1 MSNTLRT
8 GLWIGVLTVLWMLV
22 MGYTGWYL
30 HPALLNLF
38 FLVIVIEVVLI
49 SRALRRSAATNTY
62 LQQVVAGTTMAV
74 VAAAVIFCGSYLF
87 TTVLF
92 PTYFQDLQR
101 VGREVM
107 AGQGLPDT
115 EITRRLEAMAPWQTP
130 VMNALQG
137 VIGTVLTGLVTALI
151 VGAFSRKRA

>member
-1 MSNTLRT
+1 MSDTVRT

-30 HPALLNLF
+30 HPQLLNLF
-38 FLVIVIEVVLI
+38 FLVIVVEVVLI
-49 SRALRRSAATNTY
+49 ARALRRSAKANTY
-62 LQQVVAGTTMAV
+62 LQQVVAGTTMAIIASV
-74 VAAAVIFCGSYLF
+74 VIFCGSSLF

-92 PTYFQDLQR
+92 PSYFEDLQR

-107 AGQGLPDT
+107 RQQGLADA
-115 EITRRLEAMAPWQTP
+115 EIAQRLEAMAPWQTS

-137 VIGTVLTGLVTALI
+137 VIGTVVTGLAASLV
-151 VGAFSRKRA
+151 VGAFARKRA

>member
-1 MSNTLRT
+1 MSDTLRT

-30 HPALLNLF
+30 HPVLLNLF

-49 SRALRRSAATNTY
+49 SRALRRSAAMNTY
-62 LQQVVAGTTMAV
+62 VQQVVAGTTMAV
-74 VAAAVIFCGSYLF
+74 VAAVVIFCGSYVF

-92 PTYFQDLQR
+92 PTYFEDLQR

-107 AGQGLPDT
+107 VRQGLPDAD
-115 EITRRLEAMAPWQTP
+115 ITQRLEAMAPWQTP

-137 VIGTVLTGLVTALI
+137 VIGTVLTGLVASLI
-151 VGAFSRKRA
+151 VGAFSRKRS